1 MKFAVQLYSL
11 RELAAREGAEAVLRT
26 VSEAGY
32 DGVEFAGFYDLSPEQ
47 MKALLQKYRLEP
59 VSAHIGAGEVA
70 SNMDYIQ
77 ELGIRNVFVPYVTKN
92 TFDDE
97 TEYGVLCRKIED
109 AYAILRGKAL
119 FGYHNHAHEFEDGKD
134 RVQKLLTDLPFL
146 KSELDVFWAK
156 VAGLD
161 PVAYMQ
167 KLGDRLAFVHI
178 KEAAAKDPAH
188 TAQPVVGEGAV
199 DMRGVFDQMKKKD
212 IGWAVLE
219 VEQYPCPEAE
229 YLVRSLKNMKKLAEE
244 RK

>member
-11 RELAAREGAEAVLRT
+11 RELAKREGAEAVLRT

-47 MKALLQKYRLEP
+47 MKALLEKYHLEP
-59 VSAHIGAGEVA
+59 VSAHIGADEVA
-70 SNMDYIQ
+70 SQMDYI
-77 ELGIRNVFVPYVTKN
+77 ETLGIKNVFIPWVSKD

-97 TEYGVLCRKIED
+97 TEYKVFCRKIGD
-109 AYAILRGKAL
+109 AYAMLRGKAL

-134 RVQKLLTDLPFL
+134 RIEKLLSDVPFL
-146 KSELDVFWAK
+146 KSELDVFWAT

-161 PVAYMQ
+161 PVAYMK

-178 KEAAAKDPAH
+178 KEAAAADPVES
-188 TAQPVVGEGAV
+188 AQPVVGEGAV
-199 DMRGVFDQMKKKD
+199 DMHGVFAQMREKK

-219 VEQYPCPEAE
+219 VEKYPCSEAE
-229 YLVRSLKNMKKLAEE
+229 YLARSLENMRKLAEE
-244 RK
+244 KK